1 MGSPGQQEN
10 DSATASVVARP
21 IHCFPLA
28 LLLGLGLDHLFPL
41 AQVIPTAGTLS
52 SIAAVAA
59 GAMILSGVAL
69 FVAGVRNFARAAT
82 PVPTNRPARVL
93 VTGGVHRW
101 SRNPIYVGLLLLYAG
116 VGTAVRSPWSLVL
129 LLPLAA
135 FIRYGVVAR
144 EEVYLERRFGEAY
157 REYKA
162 HARRWL

>member
-10 DSATASVVARP
+10 ESGTASVVARP
-21 IHCFPLA
+21 ILCFPLA
-28 LLLGLGLDHLFPL
+28 LLIGLGLDHLLPL
-41 AQVIPTAGTLS
+41 PQLIPRAGALH
-52 SIAAVAA
+52 SIGAVAA

-69 FVAGVRNFARAAT
+69 FVAGVRNFTRAAT

-101 SRNPIYVGLLLLYAG
+101 SRNPIYLGLLLLYAG
-116 VGTAVRSPWSLVL
+116 VGTAVRSPWIMVL

-162 HARRWL
+162 HVRRWL